1 MVDKCPKCGETL
13 VTRTIQKNIGHGII
27 DFPVADICPKC
38 NWSRDLTG
46 AGDIIAKPLTPEA
59 GAKLEKKS
67 EVVRQ
72 APEKPKQIQENS
84 RHDPDKTRPALEKTR
99 QRPSASKQRVPDMNR
114 VITLA
119 LAFLVIVGI
128 VWAFIPKGPGESGDI
143 QPTTTPEVTT
153 SVTVTANP
161 APQVTHT
168 GKNITVKIDRDRGFL
183 ALAQSNLKIKA
194 GDGVVWINDGSYS
207 LTLISKDGLFEDK
220 LLDNDKRT
228 THIFKN
234 TGSFSF
240 DIEVRGV
247 KKFSGT
253 VTVES

>member
-13 VTRTIQKNIGHGII
+13 VTRTIQKNLGHGSI

-59 GAKLEKKS
+59 GAKLEKKP

-72 APEKPKQIQENS
+72 APEKTKQIPGNS
-84 RHDPDKTRPALEKTR
+84 RHDPEKTRP
-99 QRPSASKQRVPDMNR
+99 RPSASKQRIPDMNR

-128 VWAFIPKGPGESGDI
+128 VWAFIPEVPGESGDI
-143 QPTTTPEVTT
+143 QPTTTPEAKA
-153 SVTVTANP
+153 SAIVTATP
-161 APQVTHT
+161 APQVTHTTHT
-168 GKNITVKIDRDRGFL
+168 GKNITVKIDRDRGFY
-183 ALAQSNLKIKA
+183 APAQRNLIIKA

-207 LTLISKDGLFEDK
+207 LTLISKDGLFDDK

-234 TGSFSF
+234 TGTFSF
-240 DIEVRGV
+240 DIVVRGV

-253 VTVES
+253 VTVEP